1 MNNNDNDMKINELS
15 NLGDLVSVDELI
27 DKASAA
33 TDKGDYEAA
42 LRGFEEAL
50 NATQKI
56 FGDNIELKELKHRI
70 AEVKELLVQHPN
82 IL

>member
-1 MNNNDNDMKINELS
+1 MNNNDNDMKIDDLS
-15 NLGDLVSVDELI
+15 NLGNLASIDDLI
-27 DKASAA
+27 DEASVA

-42 LRGFEEAL
+42 LRGFEQAL

-70 AEVKELLVQHPN
+70 AEVKELLGE
-82 IL
+82 